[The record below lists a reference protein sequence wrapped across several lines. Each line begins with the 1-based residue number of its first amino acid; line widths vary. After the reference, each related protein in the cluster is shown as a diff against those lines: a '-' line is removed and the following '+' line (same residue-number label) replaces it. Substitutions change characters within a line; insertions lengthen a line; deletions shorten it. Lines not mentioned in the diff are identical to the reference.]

1 MVSVVRS
8 GIRKSQPVSMRLTKR
23 ELALILRAMHLAVGN
38 KLDSGIGSFQPM
50 SEEVERL
57 IAAMELFFD
66 REKDT

>member
-23 ELALILRAMHLAVGN
+23 ELALLLRALHLAVGN
-38 KLDSGIGSFQPM
+38 KLDFGIGSFRPM